1 MRCAMLKISALFG
14 NPRFAQTV
22 TVHRDHG
29 HYRADG
35 TWIQA
40 SVAYPVRAILHP
52 VKPDDLQ
59 LLPEG
64 QRYFPSKKIMS
75 QHALCVGDLVRYQD
89 TTWRIV
95 QLSDWSEY
103 GYYHGIAVRHDGTA
117 QPAAAAS
124 GLT

>member
-1 MRCAMLKISALFG
+1 MLDLRPIFRNS
-14 NPRFAQTV
+14 RFAQRV
-22 TVHRDHG
+22 QVLRCHG
-29 HYRADG
+29 QYLADG
-35 TWIQA
+35 TWQQEYFLDT
-40 SVAYPVRAILHP
+40 VLAIIHP
-52 VKPDDLQ
+52 VTPDDVQ